1 MNIVL
6 IASLVVAATVV
17 IGLVVA
23 WLFTGLSNVV
33 TKEQESAAKERE
45 QIRPSLTK
53 GFEIPVE
60 ADPTAQLKAA
70 RKLAAQRAAL
80 LPRGANLQIGRLGA
94 ENQPTAF
101 DGTDRDPIT
110 AVKIA
115 TFHGWSFL
123 NTGGAMAAQATAET
137 ASAKAPSETVAPTKS
152 ADDLEPGK
160 DYPYIEITDDMS
172 PAEVRKARIANAKA
186 KSAAVKA
193 LKESAEAA
201 APVTEAATAAKT
213 APAPSMKGEPPAK
226 AAVASEPQPGVD
238 YEVIEIT
245 DDMSPDEVRKAR
257 IANAKAKSAA
267 MKKFKEA
274 GGGAAAPAPAPEAS
288 PAGQIDG
295 QKAEAAP
302 GADIPA
308 DIPKPEYIEI
318 TDDMDPADVRK
329 ARIQNAK
336 ARSAYHKALRDA
348 GIDPATVED

>member
-6 IASLVVAATVV
+6 IGSLVVAATVV

-33 TKEQESAAKERE
+33 TKEQESAAREKE

-53 GFEIPVE
+53 GFEIPVD
-60 ADPTAQLKAA
+60 ADPATQLKTA

-80 LPRGANLQIGRLGA
+80 LPRGANLRIGRLGA
-94 ENQPTAF
+94 GNQPTAF
-101 DGTDRDPIT
+101 DGTEQDPIT

-123 NTGGAMAAQATAET
+123 NTGGALAAQATAEAT
-137 ASAKAPSETVAPTKS
+137 SAKAPSETVAPTKS

-193 LKESAEAA
+193 LKESGEAA
-201 APVTEAATAAKT
+201 APVAEAART
-213 APAPSMKGEPPAK
+213 APAPSEKGEPPVK
-226 AAVASEPQPGVD
+226 AAAGEPQPGVD

-274 GGGAAAPAPAPEAS
+274 GGGAAAPTPAPEAA
-288 PAGQIDG
+288 PVGQTDG
-295 QKAEAAP
+295 QEARATPAAE
-302 GADIPA
+302 IRA

-336 ARSAYHKALRDA
+336 ARSAYHKALREA

>member
-17 IGLVVA
+17 IGLIVA

-33 TKEQESAAKERE
+33 TSEQESAAKEKE
-45 QIRPSLTK
+45 QIRPSMTK

-80 LPRGANLQIGRLGA
+80 LPRGANLQIGGLGA

-137 ASAKAPSETVAPTKS
+137 ASAKAPSETVAPVKS
-152 ADDLEPGK
+152 VDDLEPGK
-160 DYPYIEITDDMS
+160 DYPYIEITDEMS

-201 APVTEAATAAKT
+201 APAAAPAAKT
-213 APAPSMKGEPPAK
+213 ATAPSKKAEAPAK
-226 AAVASEPQPGVD
+226 AVTSEPQPGVD

-267 MKKFKEA
+267 MKKFKES
-274 GGGAAAPAPAPEAS
+274 GGGAATPSPAPEAV
-288 PAGQIDG
+288 PAGQTDG
-295 QKAEAAP
+295 QEADVAPAAE
-302 GADIPA
+302 IPA

-318 TDDMDPADVRK
+318 TDDLDPADVRK